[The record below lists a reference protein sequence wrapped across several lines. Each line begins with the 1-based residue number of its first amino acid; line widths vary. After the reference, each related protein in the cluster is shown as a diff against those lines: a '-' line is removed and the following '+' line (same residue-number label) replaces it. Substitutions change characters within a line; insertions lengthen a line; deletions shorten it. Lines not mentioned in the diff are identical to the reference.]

1 MLLNTGEFLFVNNA
15 MIPSSLLTRRDF
27 TCRTVSA
34 LGLALTGFHLE
45 TKAAASIRHRFLCC
59 DYQGNKVAIIAADGS
74 VEWEFPVQTPQ
85 DCWMLSN
92 GNVLVCYR
100 NGAQE
105 VSHAKQIVW
114 EYKTPEKAQ
123 CHSCQP
129 LPDGRV
135 LVAECGLSR
144 LVEAGRDGQI
154 AKEIKVASQA
164 KNMGHQFRGTRKT
177 SDGHYWVCLMDEKKI
192 AELSPEGTLLR
203 EIPVDGFPH
212 AAVKL
217 PNGHLLITLGTAGK
231 VIELDKDLKPV
242 WQLGENEAPGNPLR
256 LPAGC
261 QRLPNGNTI
270 ICNYLPGEFMGKQP
284 QAFEV
289 TRDKKVVWEF
299 TDHARFK
306 TVNQIY
312 LLDLPGE
319 GKKGG
324 VLR

>member
-1 MLLNTGEFLFVNNA
+1 MNT
-15 MIPSSLLTRRDF
+15 SSLLTRRGF
-27 TCRTVSA
+27 VRRA
-34 LGLALTGFHLE
+34 GAMAGLATLSFHIE
-45 TKAAASIRHRFLCC
+45 AQAATSARHRFLCC

-74 VEWEFPVQTPQ
+74 IEWEFAAETPQ
-85 DCWMLSN
+85 DCWLLAN
-92 GNVLVCYR
+92 GNVLFCHVH
-100 NGAQE
+100 GAKE
-105 VSHAKQIVW
+105 VARDKTVVW
-114 EYKTPEKAQ
+114 EYKAPAQAQ

-144 LVEAGRDGQI
+144 LIEAGRDGRV

-177 SDGHYWVCLMDEKKI
+177 ADGHYWTCLMDEKKI
-192 AELSPEGTLLR
+192 AELSPDGALLR

-217 PNGHLLITLGTAGK
+217 PDGHLLVTLGTAGK
-231 VIELDKDLKPV
+231 VIELDGDLKIV
-242 WQLGENEAPGNPLR
+242 WQLGEDELPGNSLR

-261 QRLPNGNTI
+261 QRLANGNTI
-270 ICNYLPGEFMGKQP
+270 ICNYLPSPFMGKQP

-289 TRDKKVVWEF
+289 TRDKRVVWEF
-299 TDHARFK
+299 TDHALFK

-312 LLDLPGE
+312 LLDPPAA
-319 GKKGG
+319 GKNNEL
-324 VLR
+324 LR